1 MPIDGFSPLRIQSFR
16 EPSPPPTP
24 PAAPANA
31 PSLGAR
37 DRLARRDSAFEG
49 TARLPA
55 RVTPDLRPMGPGP
68 SIPPLSPEEQQAL
81 GSALPPTGGP
91 QMPWSR
97 NDGYPQPTALAGT
110 MMARAREQGLLSTS
124 QVDRSASVANRA
136 VPDAQLRQ
144 LSAGD
149 VGAMAREA
157 GVPVERLDPGQLQQA
172 SRLINGAT
180 TPQEQRDRIALSLN
194 NLSVAAGGR
203 MPELSR
209 QDMQAMLWAEAKVPG
224 HAVEGLSDSA
234 LRGVFSQ
241 VTQAT
246 NHPGS
251 HELTVGDHTLDLT
264 VGQDGS
270 LQHTETKPPSFWSRL
285 GGALAAPFVALG
297 THVLKPALDSVLG
310 VVHDGLSAFGIHP
323 TFGPPYPTTPEAQR
337 QDEARIHQ
345 QLGQAIDQLPPWQR
359 EVLDQVRG
367 LGVSDSDLF
376 RASHV
381 VVNDGGQLYDRW
393 RELGATPRSSSH
405 YPDVHEQQYEF
416 EFPGIGPMLFGLDA
430 RGNTWFQFEA
440 HSGAGVNP
448 DHLWDYFKY
457 RLSGLQVG
465 PAGTSPHTDSNPLNV
480 SYHG

>member
-1 MPIDGFSPLRIQSFR
+1 HLEAGRWAVLGRRPRQRRRGEKRGDPQRRRDVPGVAGAGPPAQRTGPDRRRRPAAGRDLHRRGVRDAGSVDARRGGGRAPVAAGQRADGGRHHTRRGAPRAAPRADQGGARSGRPAGSRRELKCIQKAGGCVPGAEAPEIPAMPIDGFSPLRIQSFR

-241 VTQAT
+241 VT
-246 NHPGS
+246 
-251 HELTVGDHTLDLT
+251 
-264 VGQDGS
+264 
-270 LQHTETKPPSFWSRL
+270 
-285 GGALAAPFVALG
+285 
-297 THVLKPALDSVLG
+297 
-310 VVHDGLSAFGIHP
+310 
-323 TFGPPYPTTPEAQR
+323 
-337 QDEARIHQ
+337 
-345 QLGQAIDQLPPWQR
+345 
-359 EVLDQVRG
+359 
-367 LGVSDSDLF
+367 
-376 RASHV
+376 
-381 VVNDGGQLYDRW
+381 
-393 RELGATPRSSSH
+393 
-405 YPDVHEQQYEF
+405 
-416 EFPGIGPMLFGLDA
+416 
-430 RGNTWFQFEA
+430 
-440 HSGAGVNP
+440 
-448 DHLWDYFKY
+448 
-457 RLSGLQVG
+457 
-465 PAGTSPHTDSNPLNV
+465 
-480 SYHG
+480 